1 MRVSIFVEL
10 KEIDIP
16 DGWLEWRLPVLPR
29 TGEVFDGAL
38 LARAFDPSKVY
49 SRLSDSLVARW
60 DGHRN
65 ELRDKVCSDKIERIC
80 LSRLFIESAWLE
92 LEEIVWRYSDE
103 LGEYPELL
111 FREREILHDSNS

>member
-1 MRVSIFVEL
+1 MRVSVFVEL

-29 TGEVFDGAL
+29 TGDTFDGAL

-49 SRLSDSLVARW
+49 NRLSDSLVAIW
-60 DGHRN
+60 DGYRN
-65 ELRDKVCSDKIERIC
+65 ELRDKFRSDEIERIC
-80 LSRLFIESAWLE
+80 LSRLFIDSAWLE
-92 LEEIVWRYSDE
+92 LVEIAWRYSDD